1 MKKTK
6 SEIEILIQEMVEEE
20 LDELWGA
27 DRLKNAANKVGGYAK
42 QGAQAVKN
50 AGRNVMNKITGTTP
64 PPEPT
69 LPVPP
74 QQKKVLPPSPPAPIP
89 PPRSPEPPIPDERS
103 VLDGHEEEG
112 EEGLPL
118 VPTPSLTGNKGI
130 ITAKCMNSSMVHS
143 FEYNEPDQTLRVYF
157 RGGQIYDYFFVP
169 RAIAE
174 RLKTACEIP
183 GESAGKWFA
192 QNVRKTYEFHKVA

>member
-20 LDELWGA
+20 LNELWGI
-27 DRLKNAANKVGGYAK
+27 DHLKNAANKVGGYAK
-42 QGAQAVKN
+42 QGTQAVKN
-50 AGRNVMNKITGTTP
+50 AGRNVMNKITGTPSIP
-64 PPEPT
+64 P
-69 LPVPP
+69 VAPP
-74 QQKKVLPPSPPAPIP
+74 AKTVLPPSPPPPIAPP
-89 PPRSPEPPIPDERS
+89 KSPEPPIPDDRS
-103 VLDGHEEEG
+103 VLDGHEEDG
-112 EEGLPL
+112 EEGFPL
-118 VPTPSLTGNKGI
+118 VPTPSLSGNKGI
-130 ITAKCMNSSMVHS
+130 IIAKCMNSSMVHS
-143 FEYNEPDQTLRVYF
+143 FEYNEEDQTLRVYF